1 MRRRTDRYESAERF
15 PARVGRR
22 ITSLMSAT
30 ECTDRGLVRGSTV
43 GLVSGR
49 RKRVT
54 AAVEHA
60 GSTLTV
66 FQALGGGG
74 EQARE
79 RSYEHC
85 HTIFSQAQI
94 ERERRF
100 AVIEDPDT
108 WDPVVLDEVR
118 DVGVVLP
125 YEDQEAFDARFAEI
139 VGRLP
144 VPAPA

>member
-1 MRRRTDRYESAERF
+1 M
-15 PARVGRR
+15 
-22 ITSLMSAT
+22 
-30 ECTDRGLVRGSTV
+30 
-43 GLVSGR
+43 
-49 RKRVT
+49 T

-100 AVIEDPDT
+100 AVIEDPDA

-125 YEDQEAFDARFAEI
+125 YEDQEVFDARFAEI
-139 VGRLP
+139 VGCLP